1 MDLSSIREKLRF
13 DSGPTSVQPDEIR
26 SILQNAQR
34 DLDDYDREIH
44 RLESH
49 RMVLIA
55 EQERTREIM
64 KQVQC
69 LLVPIRKLPDEILGC
84 IFDECCDMNY
94 FRSIGVNPP
103 PALVL
108 SSVCSRWR
116 RIGLSLPQIWARISF
131 QMTASWTTDQSCYER
146 PAKTLTLFVERSKQH
161 PLTITID

>member
-1 MDLSSIREKLRF
+1 MQFCSNCKQNIFAPRLDMNLSSIHEKLRS
-13 DSGPTSVQPDEIR
+13 DSGPTSVQPDEIT

-55 EQERTREIM
+55 EKEHTQEIM

-69 LLVPIRKLPDEILGC
+69 LLVPIRKIPDEILGC
-84 IFDECCDMNY
+84 IFDECCDMNH
-94 FRSIGVNPP
+94 FSNCFDVDDVESPIDRGGQLRTK

-108 SSVCSRWR
+108 NSVCSRWR
-116 RIGLSLPQIWARISF
+116 RIALSLPQI
-131 QMTASWTTDQSCYER
+131 
-146 PAKTLTLFVERSKQH
+146 
-161 PLTITID
+161 